1 MKNNTVIVIVGPTAS
16 GKTSL
21 SVEIAKK
28 LGGEIISADS
38 MQIYKGMDVATAKP
52 TDEEKCGV
60 EHHLMDFL
68 DPEDEFSV
76 AKYKELAVSKIEE
89 LLNKGKIPIIVGG
102 TGLYVDT
109 VINNTVFFNYDDSET
124 RERLEKECDE
134 NGIEAL
140 FHKLKEVDPDTA
152 EKLHLND
159 KKRIIRAL
167 EVYYLTGKTI
177 TEQNNE
183 SHKEKSKFNFIQI
196 GLNAKNRDYLYDRI
210 NKRVDLMLES
220 GLLDEAK
227 MFYSSDYS
235 STAKQAIGYKELLPY
250 LKGFV
255 TLDDAVEKLKQ
266 QTRRYAKRQLTWFRK
281 NNDINWI
288 FIDEKNNIVSECLKI
303 IKRQEAAICEEV

>member
-38 MQIYKGMDVATAKP
+38 MQIYKGMDIATAKP

-89 LLNKGKIPIIVGG
+89 HLNKGKIPIIVGG

-134 NGIEAL
+134 NGVEAL

-266 QTRRYAKRQLTWFRK
+266 ETRRYAKRQLTWFRK

>member
-21 SVEIAKK
+21 SVEMAKK

-38 MQIYKGMDVATAKP
+38 MQIYKGMDIATAKP

-266 QTRRYAKRQLTWFRK
+266 ETRRYAKRQLTWFRK

-288 FIDEKNNIVSECLKI
+288 FFDENNNIVSECLKI

>member
-38 MQIYKGMDVATAKP
+38 MQIYKGMDIATAKP

-266 QTRRYAKRQLTWFRK
+266 ETRRYAKRQLTWFRK

-288 FIDEKNNIVSECLKI
+288 FIDENNNIVSECLKI

>member
-38 MQIYKGMDVATAKP
+38 MQIYKGMDIATAKP

-109 VINNTVFFNYDDSET
+109 VINNTVFFNYDDSEI

-134 NGIEAL
+134 NGVEAL

-266 QTRRYAKRQLTWFRK
+266 ETRRYAKRQLTWFRK

-288 FIDEKNNIVSECLKI
+288 FIDENNNIVSECLKI

>member
-38 MQIYKGMDVATAKP
+38 MQIYKGMDIATAKP

-266 QTRRYAKRQLTWFRK
+266 ETRRYAKRQLTWFRK

>member
-38 MQIYKGMDVATAKP
+38 MQIYKGMDIATAKP

-266 QTRRYAKRQLTWFRK
+266 ETRRYAKRQLTWFRK

-288 FIDEKNNIVSECLKI
+288 FIDEKNIIVSECLKI